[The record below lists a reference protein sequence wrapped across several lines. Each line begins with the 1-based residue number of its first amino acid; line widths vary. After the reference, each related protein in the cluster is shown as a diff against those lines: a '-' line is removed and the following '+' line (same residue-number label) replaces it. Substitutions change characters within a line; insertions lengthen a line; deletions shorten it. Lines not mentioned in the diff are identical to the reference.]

1 MRPRRARGA
10 AKLFTIVEQAQGT
23 EAREAL
29 WHHPDMIPTAQ
40 DLDEPTEFLDR
51 RAREREESA
60 DIDEALSAML
70 DGTLGWAEGLSPS
83 DDPEMDSLR
92 EAGVI
97 PDDQPDSDGQ
107 ADTGASDEAD
117 RPDADPSDTDT
128 SDPTDPDGSD
138 SRD

>member
-1 MRPRRARGA
+1 M
-10 AKLFTIVEQAQGT
+10 
-23 EAREAL
+23 
-29 WHHPDMIPTAQ
+29 
-40 DLDEPTEFLDR
+40 DR

-117 RPDADPSDTDT
+117 RPDAAPSDTDT